1 MEVTAIKLAY
11 LFSGQGGKIEPL
23 DQSLYLES
31 SSFRETFDQA
41 KSLLGVDLWNLWQ
54 SGDKRLAETR
64 FAQPAIFVLST
75 ALYRVIKDK
84 LPQASAL
91 VGLSLGEYSAL
102 VAGDALD
109 FSEGLKLIEKRG
121 QLMQQ
126 ASEEFPGAM
135 AAVMSQ
141 DTKLIE
147 DVCQDVSQSSGQKV
161 QIANYNYPKQT
172 VIGGQVDAVKTAVEA
187 LHQAGVQR
195 IVDLPVSGAFHTPL
209 MESAN
214 RQFLPDLEKIQFK
227 DPIIPV
233 VSNTTGKVFTD
244 SSIGET
250 LSKQMISSTRFTDC
264 LFELQDLGVD
274 SVVELGPGHSLV
286 SFAKKTLKLDGY
298 YAVNDSASLKKALA
312 ALTA

>member
-1 MEVTAIKLAY
+1 MAIKLAY

-23 DQSLYLES
+23 DHSLYVKS
-31 SSFRETFDQA
+31 TNFRETFDQA
-41 KSLLGVDLWNLWQ
+41 KSILGFDLWDLWKN
-54 SGDKRLAETR
+54 GDKRLAETR

-102 VAGDALD
+102 AASDALD
-109 FSEGLKLIEKRG
+109 FSTGLKLIEKRG

-141 DTKLIE
+141 DTDLIE
-147 DVCQDVSQSSGQKV
+147 SVCQKVSQSSGQKV
-161 QIANYNYPKQT
+161 QTANYNYPKQT
-172 VIGGQVDAVKTAVEA
+172 VIGGQADAVKTAVEE

-209 MESAN
+209 METAN
-214 RQFLPDLEKIQFK
+214 QQFLSDLEKIQFK
-227 DPIIPV
+227 NPTIPV
-233 VSNTTGKVFTD
+233 VSNTTGKVFKD
-244 SSIGET
+244 SSIGKT
-250 LSKQMISSTRFTDC
+250 LSKQMVSPTRFTDC
-264 LFELQDLGVD
+264 LLELQNLGVN
-274 SVVELGPGHSLV
+274 SVIELGPGHSLV

-298 YAVNDSASLKKALA
+298 YAVNDSASLEKALA
-312 ALTA
+312 ALVA